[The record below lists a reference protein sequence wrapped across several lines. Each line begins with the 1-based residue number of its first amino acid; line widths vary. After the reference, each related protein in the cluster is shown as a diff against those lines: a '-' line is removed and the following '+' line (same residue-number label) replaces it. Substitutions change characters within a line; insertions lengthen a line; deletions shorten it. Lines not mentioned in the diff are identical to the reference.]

1 MLSERVSALNF
12 PLPRLGFHRP
22 AEISQGSPQPISIS
36 LPCCPTNYNTV
47 NAVTRNQGGHGSG
60 ARCASSSLFSSGRVQ
75 VLWRKT
81 DSPGH
86 MSSRASILIR
96 TLAQVETLTEYIRLE
111 TSLQLNDREMQTL
124 TKALINLWMLQVN
137 HGVQAP
143 HTVSGLSSVHLLS

>member
-1 MLSERVSALNF
+1 M
-12 PLPRLGFHRP
+12 
-22 AEISQGSPQPISIS
+22 
-36 LPCCPTNYNTV
+36 
-47 NAVTRNQGGHGSG
+47 
-60 ARCASSSLFSSGRVQ
+60 GRVRD
-75 VLWRKT
+75 VPLRVCLVPAVCRRCGGKT

-111 TSLQLNDREMQTL
+111 TSLQLNDRGMQTL
-124 TKALINLWMLQVN
+124 IKALINLWVLQVN